1 MKSKKKKILKII
13 GWVIII
19 VLSLAAAG
27 SIYLF
32 SLIKDLPVLGQISDR
47 QLAQSTKIYNR
58 TGQVLLY
65 EIHADEDRTVISF
78 EDIPDY
84 AKKATIAIE
93 DHDFYNHPAFDIKA
107 IVRTVFNNLIHGQS
121 RGASTITQQLAK
133 NAFLSPEKT
142 IQRKIRELAL
152 AIQLERRYSKDEIL
166 TFYLN
171 QIPYGSNVY
180 GIEAAAQ
187 AYFNKSAKELNLAE
201 AATLAALIQAPSYYS
216 PWGYHVDELK
226 KRQESVL
233 GKMLELGFIDS
244 FQRDEAKNF
253 ELVFAQPSF
262 GDIKA
267 PHFVMEIK
275 EYLNN
280 RYGEEIVQKAGLRV
294 ITTLDYEMQKIA
306 ETVVADGASRN
317 EKLYK
322 GKNAALVAQDAKTGQ
337 VLALVGSRNY
347 FDIKNEGNFNVAT
360 QGLRQPG
367 SALKPFVYLTAFKKG
382 YTPDTILFDVPTEFA
397 ADNPLCPVIVDF
409 KNEEDSCFH
418 PGNFDGR
425 FIGPVDA
432 KNALAQSINI
442 PAVKMLYL
450 SGLSNVLKTLRDF
463 GVTTLTDPSRYG
475 LSLVLGG
482 GEVKLIDLVEA
493 YSVLSQEG
501 IKRPQVMI
509 LKIEDSNGKTLEEYQ
524 DKGER
529 VVDPNYPRLINNI
542 LSDKDLRAP
551 LFSASLGLTVFPDQ
565 EVALKTGT
573 SNDFH
578 DAWAV
583 GYTPSLVVGVWAG
596 NNNNDPMQK
605 QAGSILAAVPIWH
618 DFFDKILQNVSSSET
633 FTRPDLVLAEKPILR
648 GESTI
653 TYKVNNIE
661 YPQIHD
667 ILFYI
672 DKDNPQGPTPQEPQN
687 DPQFKNWEEGLM
699 EWLKKNVPDFSRY
712 NQTPPGLSSAPDNS
726 PGSGLEISNLSPQSG
741 DYVSNI
747 IDVKAAIK
755 SNNNLD
761 KIELYL
767 NDQLVDRKSPNSMG
781 VYEYQYQITNQTIQL
796 QNVLR
801 IKISDTS
808 GSSSEKEVIVF
819 SR

>member
-1 MKSKKKKILKII
+1 MKLKKKKILRII
-13 GWVIII
+13 GWIVIII
-19 VLSLAAAG
+19 LGLAAAG

-32 SLIKDLPVLGQISDR
+32 SLIKNLPVLGQISDH
-47 QLAQSTKIYNR
+47 QLAQSTKIYDR

-65 EIHADEDRTVISF
+65 EIHAAEDRTVISF
-78 EDIPDY
+78 GDIPDY

-93 DHDFYNHPAFDIKA
+93 DHDFYNHPAFDVKA
-107 IVRTVFNNLIHGQS
+107 IIRTIFNNLIHGQS

-142 IQRKIRELAL
+142 IQRKIKELAL

-166 TFYLN
+166 AFYLN

-187 AYFNKSAKELNLAE
+187 AYFNKSAKELDLAE

-216 PWGYHVDELK
+216 PWGYHIDELK

-233 GKMLELGFIDS
+233 DKMAELGFIDS
-244 FQRDEAKNF
+244 LQKDQAKKT
-253 ELVFAQPSF
+253 ELVFAQPSL

-267 PHFVMEIK
+267 PHFVMEVK
-275 EYLNN
+275 EYLDN
-280 RYGEEIVQKAGLRV
+280 RYGEEMVQKAGLRV
-294 ITTLDYEMQKIA
+294 TTTLNYEMQKVA
-306 ETVVADGASRN
+306 ETAVTEGAQRN
-317 EKLYK
+317 ETLYK

-337 VLALVGSRNY
+337 ILALVGSRNY
-347 FDIKNEGNFNVAT
+347 SDIKNEGNFDVAT

-382 YTPDTILFDVPTEFA
+382 YTPDTILFDVPTEFTA
-397 ADNPLCPVIVDF
+397 NNPLCPTIVDF
-409 KNEEDSCFH
+409 NNEDPACFH
-418 PGNFDGR
+418 PENFDGR
-425 FIGPVDA
+425 FIGPVDL

-450 SGLSNVLKTLRDF
+450 SGLSNVLKTLHDF
-463 GVTTLTDPSRYG
+463 GITTLTDPSRYG

-501 IKRPQVMI
+501 VKHPQAII
-509 LKIEDSNGKTLEEYQ
+509 LKVEDSNGKTLEEYQ
-524 DKGER
+524 DKSER
-529 VVDPNYPRLINNI
+529 IVDPIYPRLINNI

-551 LFSASLGLTVFPDQ
+551 LFSASLGQTVFPDQ

-578 DAWAV
+578 DAWAM

-596 NNNNDPMQK
+596 NNNNAPMQK
-605 QAGSILAAVPIWH
+605 QAGSILAAIPIWH
-618 DFFDKILQNVSSSET
+618 DFFDKVLKNASSTET

-653 TYKVNNIE
+653 TYKVDNIE

-667 ILFYI
+667 ILFYV
-672 DKDNPQGPTPQEPQN
+672 DKDNPQGPTPQDPQN
-687 DPQFKNWEEGLM
+687 DPQSKNWEEALM
-699 EWLKKNVPDFSRY
+699 EWLKQNLPDFSRY
-712 NQTPPGLSSAPDNS
+712 NQTPPGLSSTPDNTQ
-726 PGSGLEISNLSPQSG
+726 GSGLEIANLYPKSG
-741 DYVSNI
+741 DYINGA
-747 IDVKAAIK
+747 IDVRATIK
-755 SNNNLD
+755 SDNNLD

-781 VYEYQYQITNQTIQL
+781 IYEYQYQIISQTIQL
-796 QNVLR
+796 QNTLR
-801 IKISDTS
+801 IRVSDISGNS
-808 GSSSEKEVIVF
+808 AEKEVIIF
-819 SR
+819 SQ